1 MDNIEVVNSSL
12 DNIEV
17 IKLVYDGIQLN
28 AGLFLLFDEAEVEAI
43 WDKQVDV
50 FPVRIHGKDPTRFSV
65 GAILVLEKIDTLTLT
80 SWMVV
85 YVSQSKP
92 VNVASVTV

>member
-43 WDKQVDV
+43 
-50 FPVRIHGKDPTRFSV
+50 
-65 GAILVLEKIDTLTLT
+65 
-80 SWMVV
+80 
-85 YVSQSKP
+85 
-92 VNVASVTV
+92 